1 MPLEVF
7 LRGATSAIRARGML
21 LLLLLLLPQAACGT
35 RKAKCN
41 LNLDKD
47 ELEPL
52 NYYKPGDHLI
62 GGVVSTRK
70 FFQQHTFSS
79 LYSSREFGLVF
90 RGHQQILPVLL
101 AVQEVNQ
108 NPGLLQNVTLGY
120 DIYNNFFN
128 ERLTYDATLDT
139 LSAGHKNIPN
149 YRCGGESG
157 LSSLIE
163 GADPETSLHIS
174 TLLSNYKVPQVSFG
188 SVSHVFSDKTLF
200 PFFYWM
206 LPKEEAV
213 HMGIVRLL
221 LHFRWTWIGLIAPDT
236 DNGERFV
243 RTLTPLL
250 TRHGICVAFSI
261 SVARLRLE
269 KEVAPITSFPLW
281 RQINVV
287 VYYGQTSHFI
297 EIIFLVQ
304 RADEMYNKPVT
315 GKVWITTALW
325 DLTLRISY
333 RDLVSENFNGFF
345 SFLIQTNQR
354 RKYDSQSSLVLDIEQ
369 LGARAFRCSYSK
381 HVSSAKGKTRC
392 REKEELETFPQGLRE
407 KGLSPESY
415 SISNTIWAVAHALNA
430 AYSARSK
437 RRAMVAGDRQ
447 EVQRLQPW
455 QLHLFLRNLQFYN
468 VSLDGVYFDERGDLA
483 ADLDIVHWVAFPN
496 ITIGDVKFG
505 SIKRQ
510 ASIGTK
516 VTIQEDLI
524 MWPARINRAQPQ
536 SRCTKSCHPGYTKL
550 AREGEP
556 ICCFDCS
563 PCKEGTV
570 SMQEDAEQC
579 IQCPEDKHPNT
590 DRNGCVPKTL
600 AFLSYQEPLGTVLA
614 FLGLFLSLSTG
625 CVLGIFIKYLET
637 PMVKAN
643 NRELSYTLLVSL
655 LLCFLSS
662 LLFIGHPGR
671 VTCLLR
677 QTAFSIV
684 FSIAVSSVLAKTVT
698 VVLAFMATKPGNRI
712 RKWLGKSLAKAIVL
726 SCTLIQVV
734 ICFVWLGAA
743 PPFPE
748 SDMHSLPT
756 QITLQCNEGSVTMF
770 YVALGYMGLLAVV
783 SFVVAFL
790 ARDLPGAFNE
800 AKLITFSMLVF
811 CSVWVSFVPTYLSTK
826 GKYMVAVQIFS
837 ILASSAGLL
846 GCIFIPKC
854 HIIIL
859 RPGLNTKEHL
869 MMKIKDDN

>member
-1 MPLEVF
+1 
-7 LRGATSAIRARGML
+7 ML

-35 RKAKCN
+35 RKAKCP

-62 GGVVSTRK
+62 GGVISTSK
-70 FFQQHTFSS
+70 FFQHHTFSS
-79 LYSSREFGLVF
+79 LYSSREFGRAY
-90 RGHQQILPVLL
+90 RGHQHILTVLL

-108 NPGLLQNVTLGY
+108 NPGLLENVTLGY

-149 YRCGGESG
+149 YGCGGESG

-163 GADPETSLHIS
+163 GADPEISLHIS

-188 SVSHVFSDKTLF
+188 SVSHVFSDKMRF

-206 LPKEEAV
+206 FPKEEAV
-213 HMGIVRLL
+213 HMGIVQLL

-236 DNGERFV
+236 DNGERFL

-250 TRHGICVAFSI
+250 TRHVICVAFSI
-261 SVARLRLE
+261 SVPRFQLNT
-269 KEVAPITSFPLW
+269 EVAPITSFPLW

-287 VYYGQTSHFI
+287 VYYGQTSCFYEAFYLI
-297 EIIFLVQ
+297 
-304 RADEMYNKPVT
+304 RSADEMHNKPVT
-315 GKVWITTALW
+315 GKIWVTTALW
-325 DLTLRISY
+325 DLTFSIPYGDLISEH
-333 RDLVSENFNGFF
+333 LNGFF
-345 SFLIQTNQR
+345 SFLIHTNKR
-354 RKYDSQSSLVLDIEQ
+354 RKYDRPKSFVLDIEPI
-369 LGARAFRCSYSK
+369 GERAFRCSYSK
-381 HVSSAKGKTRC
+381 HVLSAKGKTRC

-407 KGLSPESY
+407 KGLSQESY

-437 RRAMVAGDRQ
+437 RRVMVAGDRQ

-455 QLHLFLRNLQFYN
+455 QLHPFLRNLQFYN
-468 VSLDGVYFDERGDLA
+468 VSLDGVYFDEKGDLA

-496 ITIGDVKFG
+496 ITVGDVKFG

-510 ASIGTK
+510 ASTGTK

-524 MWPARINRAQPQ
+524 MWPARINQTQPQ
-536 SRCTKSCHPGYTKL
+536 SRCSESCRPGYTKL
-550 AREGEP
+550 VRDGEP

-570 SMQEDAEQC
+570 STQEDADHC
-579 IQCPEDKHPNT
+579 TPCPEDQHANE
-590 DRNGCVPKTL
+590 DRDGCVPKTVT
-600 AFLSYQEPLGTVLA
+600 FLSYQEPLGITLA
-614 FLGLFLSLSTG
+614 FLALFLSLSTG
-625 CVLGIFIKYLET
+625 FILGIFIKYLET

-684 FSIAVSSVLAKTVT
+684 FSIAVSSVLAKTIT
-698 VVLAFMATKPGNRI
+698 VVLAFMATKPGNKM
-712 RKWLGKSLAKAIVL
+712 RKWLGKSLAKRIVV

-734 ICFVWLGAA
+734 ICFVWLGVA

-748 SDMHSLPT
+748 SDMHSLPR

-869 MMKIKDDN
+869 MVKINDDN

>member
-1 MPLEVF
+1 
-7 LRGATSAIRARGML
+7 ML

-62 GGVVSTRK
+62 SGVVSTTKR
-70 FFQQHTFSS
+70 FLRHTFSR
-79 LYSSREFGLVF
+79 LYLNRIFGRAY
-90 RGHQQILPVLL
+90 RGHRHILPILL

-139 LSAGHKNIPN
+139 VSAGHKNIPN
-149 YRCGGESG
+149 YGCGGENG

-163 GADPETSLHIS
+163 GADSEISLHIS

-188 SVSHVFSDKTLF
+188 SVSGVLSDKTRF

-206 LPKEEAV
+206 FPKEEVV
-213 HMGIVRLL
+213 HMGIVQLL
-221 LHFRWTWIGLIAPDT
+221 LHFGWTWIGLIAPDT
-236 DNGERFV
+236 DNGERFL

-250 TRHGICVAFSI
+250 TIHGICVAFSI
-261 SVARLRLE
+261 SVPGFRLE
-269 KEVAPITSFPLW
+269 NRVAPMTSFPLLS
-281 RQINVV
+281 QISVV
-287 VYYGQTSHFI
+287 VYYGQSSHFYDT
-297 EIIFLVQ
+297 IFIVQ
-304 RADEMYNKPVT
+304 RANEKYSKPIA
-315 GKVWITTALW
+315 GKVWITTTTW
-325 DLTLRISY
+325 DLTFSLPY
-333 RDLVSENFNGFF
+333 RDLVSEHIDGFF
-345 SFLIQTNQR
+345 SFLIQANQR
-354 RKYDSQSSLVLDIEQ
+354 RKYDNRASFLSDIEQ
-369 LGARAFRCSYSK
+369 FGERAFRCSYSK
-381 HVSSAKGKTRC
+381 HVLSAKGKTRC
-392 REKEELETFPQGLRE
+392 REKEKLETFPRGLRE
-407 KGLSPESY
+407 KILSQESY

-430 AYSARSK
+430 AYSARPK
-437 RRAMVAGDRQ
+437 RRVMVGGDHR
-447 EVQRLQPW
+447 EVQRVQSW
-455 QLHLFLRNLQFYN
+455 QLHPFLRNLQFYN
-468 VSLDGVYFDERGDLA
+468 VSLDGVYFDEKGDLA

-510 ASIGTK
+510 ASTDTK
-516 VTIQEDLI
+516 VTVQEGAI
-524 MWPARINRAQPQ
+524 IWPARINRAQPQ
-536 SRCTKSCHPGYTKL
+536 SRCTESCRPGYTKL
-550 AREGEP
+550 ARDGEP

-563 PCKEGTV
+563 PCKEWTV
-570 SMQEDAEQC
+570 STQEDADHC
-579 IQCPEDKHPNT
+579 TRCPEDQHPNK
-590 DRNGCVPKTL
+590 DRDGCIPKTVT
-600 AFLSYQEPLGTVLA
+600 FLSYQEPLGLTLA
-614 FLGLFLSLSTG
+614 FFALFLSLSTG

-643 NRELSYTLLVSL
+643 NRDLSYTLLVSL

-684 FSIAVSSVLAKTVT
+684 FSIAVSSVLAKTIT
-698 VVLAFMATKPGNRI
+698 VVLAFMATKPGNRM
-712 RKWLGKSLAKAIVL
+712 RKWLGKSLAKRIVV
-726 SCTLIQVV
+726 SCTLIQAA

-748 SDMHSLPT
+748 TDMHSLPR

-770 YVALGYMGLLAVV
+770 YVALGYMGLLSTV

-869 MMKIKDDN
+869 MMKIKDGT

>member
-1 MPLEVF
+1 
-7 LRGATSAIRARGML
+7 ML

-35 RKAKCN
+35 RKAKCP

-70 FFQQHTFSS
+70 MFLQHTFSR
-79 LYSSREFGLVF
+79 LYLNTALGRVF
-90 RGHQQILPVLL
+90 RGHQHILPVLF

-120 DIYNNFFN
+120 DIYNDFFN

-149 YRCGGESG
+149 YGCGGESG

-163 GADPETSLHIS
+163 GTDPETSLHIS

-188 SVSHVFSDKTLF
+188 SVSHLFSDKTRF

-206 LPKEEAV
+206 LPKVEAV
-213 HMGIVRLL
+213 HMGIVQLL

-236 DNGERFV
+236 DNGERFL

-261 SVARLRLE
+261 SVPVFRLDKQLS
-269 KEVAPITSFPLW
+269 PITSFPLW
-281 RQINVV
+281 RQVNVV
-287 VYYGQTSHFI
+287 VYYGQTRLFYDTMY
-297 EIIFLVQ
+297 FVQ
-304 RADEMYNKPVT
+304 RADEIYNKPIA
-315 GKVWITTALW
+315 GKIWITTALW
-325 DLTLRISY
+325 DLTFGFAY
-333 RDLVSENFNGFF
+333 RDLVSEHINGFF
-345 SFLIQTNQR
+345 SFLIQTNKR
-354 RKYDSQSSLVLDIEQ
+354 TKYRNQGLFLSDTERFGQ
-369 LGARAFRCSYSK
+369 RAFRCSYSK

-392 REKEELETFPQGLRE
+392 REKEKLENFPQGLRE
-407 KGLSPESY
+407 KILSQESY
-415 SISNTIWAVAHALNA
+415 SISNTIQAVAHALNA
-430 AYSARSK
+430 AYSARPK
-437 RRAMVAGDRQ
+437 RRVMVGRDHR
-447 EVQRLQPW
+447 EVQRVQSW
-455 QLHLFLRNLQFYN
+455 QLHPFLRSLQFYN
-468 VSLDGVYFDERGDLA
+468 ISLDGVYFDEKGDLA
-483 ADLDIVHWVAFPN
+483 ADLDMVHWVAFPN
-496 ITIGDVKFG
+496 ISIGKVKFG

-510 ASIGTK
+510 ASTGTR
-516 VTIQEDLI
+516 VTIQEDAI

-536 SRCTKSCHPGYTKL
+536 SRCTESCRPGYTKL
-550 AREGEP
+550 ARDGEP

-570 SMQEDAEQC
+570 STQEDADHC
-579 IQCPEDKHPNT
+579 TRCPEDQHPNK
-590 DRNGCVPKTL
+590 DRDECVPKTVV
-600 AFLSYQEPLGTVLA
+600 FLSYQEPLGINLTFFALILA
-614 FLGLFLSLSTG
+614 LSTS
-625 CVLGIFIKYLET
+625 FILATFVKYLET
-637 PMVKAN
+637 PVVKAN
-643 NRELSYTLLVSL
+643 NRDLSFILLISL
-655 LLCFLSS
+655 LFSFLSS
-662 LLFIGHPGR
+662 LLFIGRPGK

-677 QTAFSIV
+677 QTVFNIIFSI
-684 FSIAVSSVLAKTVT
+684 SVSSVLAKTVT
-698 VVLAFMATKPGNRI
+698 VVLAFVATKPGNRM

-743 PPFPE
+743 PPFLE
-748 SDMHSLPT
+748 SDMRSLPT
-756 QITLQCNEGSVTMF
+756 QITLQCNEGSIAMF
-770 YVALGYMGLLAVV
+770 YCALGYMGFLAAVC
-783 SFVVAFL
+783 FVVAFV

-811 CSVWVSFVPTYLSTK
+811 CSVWVSFLPTYWSTK

-846 GCIFIPKC
+846 ACIFFPKLY
-854 HIIIL
+854 IIL
-859 RPGLNTKEHL
+859 MRPDLNTKEHL
-869 MMKIKDDN
+869 TTKSKDNI